1 MIPKVQ
7 IVSDGD
13 SIETRFA
20 PLYGLSKVAPLS
32 FLSAIFL
39 SVFFISVTDLHAVS
53 DEGELKWNRP
63 GQALDQSL
71 DKLFPVIVLLALE
84 SDEETTDKLAN
95 VLEDSSVKKLLSEV
109 VLLREKWIKTE
120 KGWQWSKLPSNLDSG
135 QRKSE
140 TTSRQLLERLIGAS
154 GGKSVVAIFDPYLQ
168 KGTVLT
174 PSKLRASN
182 VRKAIRATTK
192 ICDGFRRSRELAGK
206 LLDKAQMQ
214 VQDVQNAPA
223 LRTLAGLERFR
234 FPENEPLLNRR
245 VKLMEILEE
254 RWKKARFEAREM
266 ERSNRLAAAAAR
278 LEEILKEFPY
288 PDWEKEI
295 REDIGRVW
303 RRIQGPGGGTPNR

>member
-7 IVSDGD
+7 IVKDGEAFG
-13 SIETRFA
+13 IRFA
-20 PLYGLSKVAPLS
+20 HLSRLSIKVSFS
-32 FLSAIFL
+32 FLLVIFL
-39 SVFFISVTDLHAVS
+39 SVFFFTATDLHAVS

-63 GQALDQSL
+63 GQALDQAL
-71 DKLFPVIVLLALE
+71 GKLFPVIVVLALD
-84 SDEETTDKLAN
+84 SDEEITNKLAE
-95 VLEDSSVKKLLSEV
+95 VLGESSVKKSLDEV
-109 VLLREKWIKTE
+109 VLLRDEWVKTE
-120 KGWQWSKLPSNLDSG
+120 KGWQWKVLPPDLDSD

-140 TTSRQLLERLIGAS
+140 TASRQLLERLIVAS
-154 GGKSVVAIFDPYLQ
+154 GGKSVVAVFDPYLQ
-168 KGTVLT
+168 KGTVLKA
-174 PSKLRASN
+174 SKLRASN
-182 VRKAIRATTK
+182 LRKAIRATTK
-192 ICDGFRRSRELAGK
+192 ICEGFRRSRGLAEK

-214 VQDVQNAPA
+214 VQDMQNAAA
-223 LRTLAGLERFR
+223 LRTLAGLERFK
-234 FPENEPLLNRR
+234 FPANEPLLSRR
-245 VKLMEILEE
+245 TKLMELLEE

>member
-1 MIPKVQ
+1 M
-7 IVSDGD
+7 
-13 SIETRFA
+13 
-20 PLYGLSKVAPLS
+20 
-32 FLSAIFL
+32 
-39 SVFFISVTDLHAVS
+39 VFFFTATDLHAVS
-53 DEGELKWNRP
+53 DEGEVKWSRP

-71 DKLFPVIVLLALE
+71 ENLFPVIVVLALE
-84 SDEETTDKLAN
+84 SDEETADKVAK
-95 VLEDSSVKKLLSEV
+95 VLEESSVKKLLSDV
-109 VLLREKWIKTE
+109 VLLRDRWIKTE
-120 KGWQWSKLPSNLDSG
+120 KGWQWTKLPSNLDSG

-140 TTSRQLLERLIGAS
+140 IASRQMLERLIVAS

-168 KGTVLT
+168 KGTMLT

-214 VQDVQNAPA
+214 VQDMQNASA

-234 FPENEPLLNRR
+234 FPDNEPLLKRR
-245 VKLMEILEE
+245 AKLLELLEE

-278 LEEILKEFPY
+278 FEEILKEFPY
-288 PDWEKEI
+288 PEWEKEI

>member
-1 MIPKVQ
+1 MVPKVQ

-13 SIETRFA
+13 SIESRFA
-20 PLYGLSKVAPLS
+20 PLSGLSKVASLK

-39 SVFFISVTDLHAVS
+39 SVFFLTATDLYAVS
-53 DEGELKWNRP
+53 DEGEVKWNRP

-71 DKLFPVIVLLALE
+71 EKLFPVIVLLALE

-109 VLLREKWIKTE
+109 VLLRDKWIKTD
-120 KGWQWSKLPSNLDSG
+120 KGWQWTKLPANLDSG

-140 TTSRQLLERLIGAS
+140 TASRQLLERLIGAS

-182 VRKAIRATTK
+182 IRKAIRATTK
-192 ICDGFRRSRELAGK
+192 FCDGFRRSRELAGK

-214 VQDVQNAPA
+214 VQDMQNASA

-234 FPENEPLLNRR
+234 FPDNEPLLKRR
-245 VKLMEILEE
+245 SKLMELLEE

-288 PDWEKEI
+288 PEWEKEI

-303 RRIQGPGGGTPNR
+303 RSIQGPGGGTPNR

>member
-7 IVSDGD
+7 IVNAGGFS
-13 SIETRFA
+13 ETRFA
-20 PLYGLSKVAPLS
+20 PLPRLSKVTSVSL
-32 FLSAIFL
+32 LSAIFL
-39 SVFFISVTDLHAVS
+39 SVFLFTATDLHAVS
-53 DEGELKWNRP
+53 DEGEVKWSRP

-71 DKLFPVIVLLALE
+71 ENLFPVIVVLALE
-84 SDEETTDKLAN
+84 SDEETADKVAK
-95 VLEDSSVKKLLSEV
+95 VLEESSVKKLLSDV
-109 VLLREKWIKTE
+109 VLLRDRWIKTE
-120 KGWQWSKLPSNLDSG
+120 KGWQWTKLPSNLDSG

-140 TTSRQLLERLIGAS
+140 TASRQLLERLIVAS

-168 KGTVLT
+168 KGTMLT

-214 VQDVQNAPA
+214 VQDMQNASA

-234 FPENEPLLNRR
+234 FPDNEPLLKRR
-245 VKLMEILEE
+245 AKLLELLEE

-288 PDWEKEI
+288 PEWEKEI

>member
-7 IVSDGD
+7 VVSGGD
-13 SIETRFA
+13 STETRFA
-20 PLYGLSKVAPLS
+20 PLSGLSKVASLT

-39 SVFFISVTDLHAVS
+39 SLFFISVTDLHAVS
-53 DEGELKWNRP
+53 DEGELKWDRP

-71 DKLFPVIVLLALE
+71 EKLFPVIVLLALE
-84 SDEETTDKLAN
+84 SDEEITGKLAN
-95 VLEDSSVKKLLSEV
+95 VLEDSSVKKSLSEV
-109 VLLREKWIKTE
+109 VLLRDKWIKTD
-120 KGWQWSKLPSNLDSG
+120 KGWQWAKLPSNLDSG

-140 TTSRQLLERLIGAS
+140 TASRKLLERLIGAS

-234 FPENEPLLNRR
+234 FPENEPLLKRR